1 MRFAAVIFGLLGVGY
16 LVWDAYLTIENGIRL
31 GTWLMA
37 GFALALLVQGQA
49 LFRRKQSARWPALLS
64 AIAIVCASGFIA
76 GTFVYADPALNY
88 PAEVWPVFA
97 TAIVI
102 TIVFAFVAVCL
113 VRGRNDA
120 P

>member
-1 MRFAAVIFGLLGVGY
+1 MQFSAVIFGLLGVGY

-37 GFALALLVQGQA
+37 GFALALLVLAQA
-49 LFRRKQSARWPALLS
+49 LFRRKQSALWPALLS
-64 AIAIVCASGFIA
+64 AIAIICASGFIA
-76 GTFVYADPALNY
+76 GTFVYADPTLNY

-97 TAIVI
+97 TAVVVTIAFAIV
-102 TIVFAFVAVCL
+102 VVHL